1 MPSAVDVITYVGVP
15 LAVVGV
21 MPVLYTSSSALLTQY
36 RVRRTVR
43 KNYLSI
49 TTRVGLLAGVV
60 EVDLPRF
67 MIHSLPR
74 DDPAYWQQNPQPS
87 AIKGGT
93 WSVLNWQK
101 VAVGKAS
108 YRLQHSDEL
117 RQPQA
122 EVNMADLIT
131 FLLDRGAS
139 PSAHGLHLLRLM
151 GLQTPPTTPLL
162 TYNSKPVLVV
172 ATPDESEGRLSL
184 RLQCDD
190 AFTER
195 SPDSLPP
202 YWLRLSTHHLKFPT
216 ELFPPVRLF
225 LTTEGLE
232 QLKLEPSDAR
242 KSTTTEFKQPD
253 FDHLL
258 PTDSDVEGGL
268 GVWFACGAVA
278 VCARSEDGL
287 VSRYSIPSRIHQFS
301 KRDTIPHDILIL
313 LGMLKAELTPLQAER
328 ERLKRDAQVRRIAA
342 AHQVNMNRHREL
354 QTMNPAERTRAQA
367 QDSMAL
373 LHRMTDDRARRT
385 AEELEKKA
393 DALLS
398 PRVGVKVVAGA
409 AVSWLRES
417 GHLPQDGRPLSAIA
431 AAIVHAM
438 IFDSELASSIASVLD
453 AWLGWMDLVMT
464 DVHFDII
471 EQSKAAFCYAAILLN
486 QIAEYEHR
494 GNTHPVARDL
504 DECQRVWGKVYLG

>member
-1 MPSAVDVITYVGVP
+1 MPSAVDIITYVGVP

-43 KNYLSI
+43 KNYLSV
-49 TTRVGLLAGVV
+49 TTRVGLLAGIV

-74 DDPAYWQQNPQPS
+74 DDPAYWKQNLQPS
-87 AIKGGT
+87 SIKGGT
-93 WSVLNWQK
+93 WTVLNWQK
-101 VAVGKAS
+101 VATGKAS
-108 YRLQHSDEL
+108 YRIQHSDEL
-117 RQPQA
+117 KQPQA
-122 EVNMADLIT
+122 EVDMADLIT

-139 PSAHGLHLLRLM
+139 PSPHGLHLLRLM

-190 AFTER
+190 ALTER

-202 YWLRLSTHHLKFPT
+202 YWLRLSSHHLKSPS

-225 LTTEGLE
+225 LTAQGLE
-232 QLKLEPSDAR
+232 EVGLEPSDTR
-242 KSTTTEFKQPD
+242 KSAAGELKQPD
-253 FDHLL
+253 FDNLL
-258 PTDSDVEGGL
+258 PVDSDVEGGL
-268 GVWFACGAVA
+268 SVWFACGAVA

-287 VSRYSIPSRIHQFS
+287 VSRYSIPSRIQQFS
-301 KRDTIPHDILIL
+301 KRDTIPHDILVL
-313 LGMLKAELTPLQAER
+313 LGILKAEPTPLQAER
-328 ERLKRDAQVRRIAA
+328 ERLRRDAEIRRVSAT
-342 AHQVNMNRHREL
+342 HQATVSRQREL
-354 QTMNPAERTRAQA
+354 QSMNPAERARAQA
-367 QDSMAL
+367 ENSRAILQ
-373 LHRMTDDRARRT
+373 RMTEDRARRMT
-385 AEELEKKA
+385 EELEKKA
-393 DALLS
+393 DALVS

-409 AVSWLRES
+409 AVSWLREA
-417 GHLPQDGRPLSAIA
+417 GNLPQDGRPLSTIA

-438 IFDSELASSIASVLD
+438 IFDAELASSIASILD

-471 EQSKAAFCYAAILLN
+471 ERSKPAFCYAAILLN
-486 QIAEYEHR
+486 QIADFEHR
-494 GNTHPVARDL
+494 GNAHPVARDL